1 MIDGNDML
9 PALKEN
15 NTWFSSF
22 FTNKNLKGA
31 LFNPSSE
38 QCCKPTKMRSSNS
51 IDRPHKESTNQ
62 RSSQEAHGNSGGA
75 AEIHSS
81 GGRICQHGTFL
92 LSTMKTPVKAA
103 NMWNKVH

>member
-1 MIDGNDML
+1 MDGNVTL
-9 PALKEN
+9 AALKEN

-22 FTNKNLKGA
+22 FTNKNLKV

-38 QCCKPTKMRSSNS
+38 QCCNPTKMRSSNS
-51 IDRPHKESTNQ
+51 NDRPHKESSNQ
-62 RSSQEAHGNSGGA
+62 RSSQGAHGNSGGA

-92 LSTMKTPVKAA
+92 LSTMKTPVRAA